1 MRRVLQESLYSVAH
15 LATEAFA
22 KTRDISLVIGCGL
35 NKFLLRLRVKL
46 IYH

>member
-1 MRRVLQESLYSVAH
+1 MRRVLQESLYGVAH
-15 LATEAFA
+15 LATEALA

-35 NKFLLRLRVKL
+35 NKFQLRLRVKL